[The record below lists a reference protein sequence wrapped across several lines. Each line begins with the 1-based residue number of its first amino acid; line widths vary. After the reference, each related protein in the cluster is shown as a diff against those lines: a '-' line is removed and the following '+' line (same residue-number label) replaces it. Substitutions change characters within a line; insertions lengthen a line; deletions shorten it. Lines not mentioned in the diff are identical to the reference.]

1 MDGAARQAE
10 QYPHAEGIGMTLDP
24 VDYAIIS
31 QALIAAARE
40 MGAKL
45 VRSAYST
52 VLREAKDGSAA
63 LLDASGNTVA
73 QAELIPMQ
81 LGTIGHIFQP
91 CAALYPIETL
101 QEGDFF
107 AINDPYSGG
116 QHLQDVF
123 LFHPIFVGGTVI
135 GFAASVAHHLD
146 LGGGS
151 AGLNPLAADVY
162 AEGLIIPP
170 MKWNMQRDWRGGNFE
185 RLLRANVRVPHQT
198 MGDFDAQM
206 AANAI
211 GAVRVRELAARYGVE
226 KLTAVMAALQDYSE
240 ARMRAAIAQV
250 PDGVYYGEDRLD
262 DDGIGEEPLPV
273 RVSVSVAG
281 DAIALDFA
289 GTAPQ
294 VGSNLNAPFASTI
307 SAALSAVKAALTSP
321 DIPFNAGAARAV
333 SVSAPAGSL
342 LNPRHPAPV
351 RARMEACFRA
361 WNATMKALAQA
372 VPDRVAAAGFD
383 TTTVGVLSH
392 LGDDGWRVY
401 LEIYGG
407 GLGATAHTDG
417 CDAVDGPLSNCSN
430 TPVEAL
436 DQDFPFFRVLEYR
449 LRPDSG
455 GDGTHRGGLGFLR
468 RFEILTDDVDIA
480 LYSDRFRTAPEG
492 LFGGGPG
499 TTGYC
504 EIQRGNQTIRLKS
517 KDKTRL
523 RKGDIVTLAV
533 GGGAGYGPPDR
544 RAPERRREDAL
555 EGYIG
560 AASQA
565 NVTRD
570 AGHRV
575 GQPYLESD

>member
-1 MDGAARQAE
+1 
-10 QYPHAEGIGMTLDP
+10 MTLDP

-52 VLREAKDGSAA
+52 VLREARDGSAA
-63 LLDASGNTVA
+63 LLDARGNTVA

-91 CAALYPIETL
+91 CAALYPIDTL
-101 QEGDFF
+101 EEDDFF

-123 LFHPIFVGGTVI
+123 LFHPIFIDRKVI
-135 GFAASVAHHLD
+135 GFSASVAHHLD

-151 AGLNPLAADVY
+151 PGLNPFAADIY

-170 MKWNMQRDWRGGNFE
+170 MKWNMKRDWHGGNFE

-211 GAVRVRELAARYGVE
+211 GAARIRELAARYGAE

-240 ARMRAAIAQV
+240 TRMRAAIRAV
-250 PDGVYYGEDRLD
+250 PDGTYCGSDMVD
-262 DDGIGEEPLPV
+262 DDGLTDTPLPV
-273 RVSVSVAG
+273 HVAVTVTG
-281 DAIALDFA
+281 DTISLDFA
-289 GTAPQ
+289 GTSPQ
-294 VGSNLNAPFASTI
+294 VGCNLNAPFASTI

-321 DIPFNAGAARAV
+321 DIPFNAGAARPV
-333 SVSAPAGSL
+333 TISAPHGTL

-361 WNATMKALAQA
+361 WNATMKALSQA
-372 VPDRVAAAGFD
+372 VPTQVVAPGFD

-392 LGDDGWRVY
+392 LGATGWSVY

-407 GLGATAHTDG
+407 GLGATATSDG

-436 DQDFPFFRVLEYR
+436 DQDFTFFRVLEYS
-449 LRPDSG
+449 LREDSCG
-455 GDGTHRGGLGFLR
+455 AGTHRGGLGFLR
-468 RFEILTDDVDIA
+468 RFEIIADDVQIA
-480 LYSDRFRTAPEG
+480 LYSDRFRRAPEG
-492 LFGGGPG
+492 LLGGGPG
-499 TTGYC
+499 STGFC
-504 EIQRGNQTIRLKS
+504 EIERGGERIQLRS
-517 KDKTRL
+517 KDKAAL
-523 RKGDIVTLAV
+523 RRGDIVTIAV
-533 GGGAGYGPPDR
+533 GGGGGYGDPAARLAARIEADRAEGLISAR
-544 RAPERRREDAL
+544 RA
-555 EGYIG
+555 
-560 AASQA
+560 ASWSRA
-565 NVTRD
+565 
-570 AGHRV
+570 
-575 GQPYLESD
+575 PS

>member
-1 MDGAARQAE
+1 M
-10 QYPHAEGIGMTLDP
+10 ILDP

-31 QALIAAARE
+31 QGLIAAARE

-63 LLDASGNTVA
+63 LLDARGNTVA

-91 CAALYPIETL
+91 CAARYPIETL
-101 QEGDFF
+101 EEGDFF

-123 LFHPIFVGGTVI
+123 LFHPIFVAGNVI

-151 AGLNPLAADVY
+151 PGLNPQAPDVY

-170 MKWNMQRDWRGGNFE
+170 MKWNMRRDWHGGNFQ

-211 GAVRVRELAARYGVE
+211 GALRVQELAGRYGADQ
-226 KLTAVMAALQDYSE
+226 LAAVMAALQDYSE

-250 PDGVYYGEDRLD
+250 PNGVYQGEDAVD
-262 DDGIGEEPLPV
+262 DDGFDETPLPV
-273 RVSVSVAG
+273 RVTVTVAG

-294 VGSNLNAPFASTI
+294 VGSNLNAPFASTV
-307 SAALSAVKAALTSP
+307 SAALSAVKAALTGP

-333 SVSAPAGSL
+333 SVTAPLGSL

-372 VPDRVAAAGFD
+372 VPERVVAPGFD

-392 LGDDGWRVY
+392 LGEAGWSVY

-407 GLGATAHTDG
+407 GLGATAETDG

-455 GDGTHRGGLGFLR
+455 GDGAHRGGLGFLR
-468 RFEILTDDVDIA
+468 RFEILSEDVQLA
-480 LYSDRFRTAPEG
+480 LYSDRFRTLPEG
-492 LFGGGPG
+492 LFGGQPG
-499 TTGYC
+499 SNGFC
-504 EIQRGNQTIRLKS
+504 EIARGNQTIRLRS
-517 KDKTRL
+517 KDRVTL

-533 GGGAGYGPPDR
+533 GGGAGYGPPSAR
-544 RAPERRREDAL
+544 SPARRRQDVA
-555 EGYIG
+555 EGYV
-560 AASQA
+560 SQA
-565 NVTRD
+565 
-570 AGHRV
+570 
-575 GQPYLESD
+575 E

>member
-1 MDGAARQAE
+1 
-10 QYPHAEGIGMTLDP
+10 MTLDP

-31 QALIAAARE
+31 QAIIAAARE

-45 VRSAYST
+45 VRSAFST
-52 VLREAKDGSAA
+52 VLREARDGSAA
-63 LLDASGNTVA
+63 LLDAKGNTIA

-91 CAALYPIETL
+91 CARLYPIETL
-101 QEGDFF
+101 EEDDFF

-123 LFHPIFVGGTVI
+123 LFHPIFFGGKVI
-135 GFAASVAHHLD
+135 GFSASVAHHLD

-151 AGLNPLAADVY
+151 PGLNPHAADVY

-170 MKWNMQRDWRGGNFE
+170 MKWNMKRDWHGGNFE
-185 RLLRANVRVPHQT
+185 RLLRANVRVPNQT

-211 GAVRVRELAARYGVE
+211 GAARLRELAARYGAE

-240 ARMRAAIAQV
+240 ARMRAAISRV
-250 PDGVYYGEDRLD
+250 PDGVYHGEDMVD
-262 DDGIGEEPLPV
+262 DDGISEAPLPV
-273 RVSVSVAG
+273 RVAVTVKG
-281 DAIALDFA
+281 DTIALDFG

-294 VGSNLNAPFASTI
+294 VGTNLNAPFASTI

-321 DIPFNAGAARAV
+321 DIPFNAGAARPV
-333 SVSAPAGSL
+333 SISAPHGSL

-361 WNATMKALAQA
+361 WNATMKALSQA
-372 VPDRVAAAGFD
+372 VPGQVVAPGFD

-392 LGDDGWRVY
+392 LGPDGWSVY

-407 GLGATAHTDG
+407 GLGATAESDG

-436 DQDFPFFRVLEYR
+436 DQDFSFFRVLEYS
-449 LRPDSG
+449 LRADSA
-455 GDGTHRGGLGFLR
+455 GDGAHRGGLGFLR
-468 RFEILTDDVDIA
+468 RFEIICDDVQIA
-480 LYSDRFRTAPEG
+480 LYSDRFRHAPQG
-492 LFGGGPG
+492 LFGGAPG
-499 TTGYC
+499 STGYC
-504 EIQRGNQTIRLKS
+504 EILRDGVVIRLKS
-517 KDKTRL
+517 KDKAPL
-523 RKGDIVTLAV
+523 RKGDIVTIAV
-533 GGGAGYGPPDR
+533 GGGAGYGEPGLRSAGLRAADR
-544 RAPERRREDAL
+544 ADGAVTALQDA
-555 EGYIG
+555 
-560 AASQA
+560 
-565 NVTRD
+565 
-570 AGHRV
+570 
-575 GQPYLESD
+575 